1 MFKEAYQ
8 TGVIRALHDFSKTAV
23 PSPGRLARMFEFMGK
38 HPEPFGAV
46 GGAGV
51 GAGTTALGGGD
62 IDDILLGAGIG
73 ATAGGVGGMGLR
85 TLRQG
90 AGLRAIQDYMAK
102 ADLGL
107 RKELTG
113 HPEASEAGTKAD
125 WKRLK
130 GDVAAEKV

>member
-8 TGVIRALHDFSKTAV
+8 TGVIQALHDFSKTAA

-62 IDDILLGAGIG
+62 VDDILLGAGIG
-73 ATAGGVGGMGLR
+73 ATAGGVSGMGLR

-90 AGLRAIQDYMAK
+90 TAINAI
-102 ADLGL
+102 
-107 RKELTG
+107 RKRLASVEAQREMDRVG
-113 HPEASEAGTKAD
+113 FPEASKAGTDAD
-125 WKRLK
+125 WSRMKAE
-130 GDVAAEKV
+130 VAAEKI